1 MHHIAPLYTSSLP
14 DYADSISMDADGQIS
29 GMIIEQTTL
38 PPTTDSSRTVPPLA
52 VSDLAYGDRKLR
64 VLLSLPAL

>member
-1 MHHIAPLYTSSLP
+1 MHHIAHLYTSSLP

-38 PPTTDSSRTVPPLA
+38 LPTTDSSMTVPPLA
-52 VSDLAYGDRKLR
+52 ISDLAYGDRKLR
-64 VLLSLPAL
+64 ALLSLPAL